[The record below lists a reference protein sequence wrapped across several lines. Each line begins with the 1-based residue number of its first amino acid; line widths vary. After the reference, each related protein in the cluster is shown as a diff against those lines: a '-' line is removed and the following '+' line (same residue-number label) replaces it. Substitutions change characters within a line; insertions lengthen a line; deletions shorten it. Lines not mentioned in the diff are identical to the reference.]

1 VCAKTY
7 ATWANIVKT
16 IVQLVPRN
24 QFTLMQEQAK
34 AELEKIQ
41 AAKDKKEQK
50 EQEKV
55 EKAKAKEEKK
65 REREEKKL
73 KEAAQAEKAK
83 KAAGKQKKAPGS
95 EKGDG
100 KVPEDMETQPATPP
114 KTPKRAAALVATPRQ
129 KNMVKR
135 RRQNVAADGQY
146 APSGSTPNV
155 PGDGGNHKDA
165 KELALLEKSRPII
178 SF

>member
-65 REREEKKL
+65 REREEKKTQRGSPGRES
-73 KEAAQAEKAK
+73 KESCWKAEE
-83 KAAGKQKKAPGS
+83 G
-95 EKGDG
+95 
-100 KVPEDMETQPATPP
+100 
-114 KTPKRAAALVATPRQ
+114 PR
-129 KNMVKR
+129 
-135 RRQNVAADGQY
+135 
-146 APSGSTPNV
+146 
-155 PGDGGNHKDA
+155 
-165 KELALLEKSRPII
+165 
-178 SF
+178 F